1 MAKDITQVAID
12 KLKPGSCRR
21 EIPDGHTRG
30 LLLLVQPT
38 GKMSWALRYRFHGRP
53 RKYTIGDY
61 PGIGLKDARAAAS
74 RALVAI
80 TDGRDPAAEK
90 AAVKAAARAARRQSS
105 DAVEKVIDDFIRLY
119 AKPNTRDWRETAR
132 LLKQFAVAWEGR
144 RLSEIG
150 KADIHRVLD
159 GIVAR
164 GAPIGAN
171 RAFTQLR
178 KMCRWAVSRGI
189 IERSPGEGIEAP
201 STEKP
206 RDRVLSLD
214 ELRLVWCAAD
224 RLGFPFG
231 PITKLL
237 VLTGARRSEVG
248 GMTWDEVDLEQRWWV
263 IPAERSKNRRAHTV
277 PLSPQA
283 VEIIKSL
290 PRFSGSKFVFS
301 PWDTAPSGFS
311 KAKQRLDT
319 LISGANGAP
328 IPDWILHDIRR
339 SVATGLAGLGVNLPV
354 IERCL
359 NHVSG
364 SFGGIVG
371 VYQRHSFAEEMRD
384 AMDRWGRRVE
394 SLVNGETGNVIELA
408 RV

>member
-144 RLSEIG
+144 RLSEI
-150 KADIHRVLD
+150 
-159 GIVAR
+159 
-164 GAPIGAN
+164 
-171 RAFTQLR
+171 AF
-178 KMCRWAVSRGI
+178 
-189 IERSPGEGIEAP
+189 
-201 STEKP
+201 
-206 RDRVLSLD
+206 
-214 ELRLVWCAAD
+214 
-224 RLGFPFG
+224 
-231 PITKLL
+231 
-237 VLTGARRSEVG
+237 
-248 GMTWDEVDLEQRWWV
+248 
-263 IPAERSKNRRAHTV
+263 
-277 PLSPQA
+277 
-283 VEIIKSL
+283 
-290 PRFSGSKFVFS
+290 
-301 PWDTAPSGFS
+301 
-311 KAKQRLDT
+311 
-319 LISGANGAP
+319 
-328 IPDWILHDIRR
+328 
-339 SVATGLAGLGVNLPV
+339 
-354 IERCL
+354 
-359 NHVSG
+359 
-364 SFGGIVG
+364 
-371 VYQRHSFAEEMRD
+371 
-384 AMDRWGRRVE
+384 
-394 SLVNGETGNVIELA
+394 
-408 RV
+408 